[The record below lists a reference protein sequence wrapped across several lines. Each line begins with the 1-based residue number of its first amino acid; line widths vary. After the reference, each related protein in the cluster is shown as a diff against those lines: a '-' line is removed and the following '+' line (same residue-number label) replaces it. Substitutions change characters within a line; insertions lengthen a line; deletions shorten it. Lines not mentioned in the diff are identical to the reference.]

1 MRRMLEFGW
10 ILQRKTLILKG
21 TVVALIAVAAL
32 VVFLTG
38 GPANKGVE
46 VPETG
51 DSGQTG
57 QEAAGDGKE
66 GDLIIVDVAGAVRS
80 PDVVE
85 LSSGSRVE
93 DAVDAA
99 GGLLVNADVTS
110 INRAAVLSDGEKVYI
125 PFLEEGDGKS
135 GDSGGSGETG
145 LVNLNSADADLLET
159 LPGIGP
165 ATAAKIIQYRNENG
179 LFKKTEDLMNVSGIG
194 PVTYAELEP
203 LIGI

>member
-1 MRRMLEFGW
+1 MRRILEFGW
-10 ILQRKTLILKG
+10 ILQRRTLILKG
-21 TVVALIAVAAL
+21 TIVALIAVAAL
-32 VVFLTG
+32 VVFMTG
-38 GPANKGVE
+38 GHGNKGVTI
-46 VPETG
+46 PETG
-51 DSGQTG
+51 DSGQAG
-57 QEAAGDGKE
+57 QEAAGNSDNGA
-66 GDLIIVDVAGAVRS
+66 DRIIIDVAGAVKN

-85 LSSGSRVE
+85 LPSGSRVE

-99 GGLLVNADVTS
+99 GGLLVNADVSS

-125 PFLEEGDGKS
+125 PFLDDEDGAS
-135 GDSGGSGETG
+135 GDSGDDG
-145 LVNLNSADADLLET
+145 LVNLNTADAALLET

>member
-1 MRRMLEFGW
+1 MLEFGW
-10 ILQRKTLILKG
+10 VLQRKTLILKG
-21 TVVALIAVAAL
+21 AVVALIAVAAL

-38 GPANKGVE
+38 GHGAKGVT

-51 DSGQTG
+51 GSGQAG
-57 QEAAGDGKE
+57 QESAGTGGNE
-66 GDLIIVDVAGAVRS
+66 GELIVIDVAGAVRN

-85 LSSGSRVE
+85 LPAGSRVE

-99 GGLLVNADVTS
+99 GGLLVNADVSS

-125 PFLEEGDGKS
+125 PFLDEGDGTS
-135 GDSGGSGETG
+135 GDSGDDG
-145 LVNLNSADADLLET
+145 LVNLNTADAALLET

-165 ATAAKIIQYRNENG
+165 ATAAKIIQYRNDNG